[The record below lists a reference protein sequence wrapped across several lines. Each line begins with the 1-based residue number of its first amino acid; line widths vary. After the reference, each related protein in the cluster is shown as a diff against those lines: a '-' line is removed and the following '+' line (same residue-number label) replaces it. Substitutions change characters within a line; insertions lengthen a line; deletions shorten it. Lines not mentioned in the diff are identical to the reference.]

1 MEIGFA
7 ISNFKSDIRLG
18 PRLEGGTTP
27 SLSSPK
33 FPRTAP
39 GWLETCRFGTRLLS
53 RTSIMSAHQ
62 KNNRNRDETGDR
74 QKIERV

>member
-1 MEIGFA
+1 MKIGFA
-7 ISNFKSDIRLG
+7 FSNFKSAIHLG
-18 PRLEGGTTP
+18 PRLEGGTTR

-33 FPRTAP
+33 FSRTAP
-39 GWLETCRFGTRLLS
+39 GWLETRRFGTPVLS
-53 RTSIMSAHQ
+53 RTSIVSAHQ